1 MVTLPVVLSDLTSPI
16 FWVRFISLEQVQ
28 VRTSSLVGRL
38 SLVSVSVSVIEQRRM
53 SCVHVFMVTWSL

>member
-53 SCVHVFMVTWSL
+53 SCVHVFMVT